1 MIHKGRHRYRSHG
14 GIPQTAFA
22 HLAADLSFYLQ
33 NNRGINAGEWK
44 DQSPNDNHVTQGI
57 AGDQATVTNGGYD
70 FESSEA
76 DHYDFAT
83 QIEISTQEG
92 FALYIVCEVESI
104 GTNMTI
110 LGLNATTHFIEFLA
124 GGDSIRMRLASTT
137 TTITPTT
144 SNLFNVAAG
153 KFLLCIERESGAT
166 GNINLYKNGVL
177 LSQSSQAANTGDGEF
192 IVLGN
197 RNADR
202 YFDGII
208 YDIGMIE
215 ANDNTRNIR
224 DRMTAYLMSKHGLSF

>member
-70 FESSEA
+70 F
-76 DHYDFAT
+76 AT

-92 FALYIVCEVESI
+92 FAIYIVCEVESI

-208 YDIGMIE
+208 YEFLLYEKECSASELNNIE
-215 ANDNTRNIR
+215 THLR
-224 DRMTAYLMSKHGLSF
+224 SEHGL